1 MHRKIVVSLI
11 LAVLVLTALSM
22 PKPAHANA
30 TVISYNLTC
39 SSFSATG
46 TTTAAYLGIQAGSF
60 FAGFPASGGIGS
72 GTITF
77 GAYPEGTVF
86 SIYVYDASDLTG
98 NYAGG
103 SLFAANVP
111 CPSSFNW
118 TGTAPLPLFTDGREN
133 KNDALQT
140 AAVYC
145 GVPNSGDV
153 RVYALFNN
161 VGSIAFTVTKAQLAA
176 GVQKPSSPYLIKSGK
191 GAELW
196 RLQDGSLRI
205 KRGTYVFDWP
215 GC

>member
-1 MHRKIVVSLI
+1 MRRQIAVCLI

-22 PKPAHANA
+22 PTPTRADGAM
-30 TVISYNLTC
+30 ISYNLTC

-46 TTTAAYLGIQAGSF
+46 TTTTAYLGLQVQG
-60 FAGFPASGGIGS
+60 GFGNAAVGLPAPGGVGG
-72 GTITF
+72 GTINF
-77 GAYPEGTVF
+77 PPQPAGTTL
-86 SIYVYDASDLTG
+86 SIYVYGATDSSGSWDGHSFFVDAVTCHD
-98 NYAGG
+98 
-103 SLFAANVP
+103 
-111 CPSSFNW
+111 
-118 TGTAPLPLFTDGREN
+118 APLPQPLFTDGREN
-133 KNDALQT
+133 KNDAIQT

-161 VGSIAFTVTKAQLAA
+161 VGYLAFTVTKAQLAA
-176 GVQKPSSPYLIKSGK
+176 GIQKPSSPYLIKAGM